1 MSLLVSEDSR
11 VDPYAVGYCGDDANA
26 PRQQA
31 TGAAMNS
38 SVAAAAAAQQR
49 VASTLQQQQLA
60 GEAEARDALASKAT
74 QLAAEQKQIACHPGS
89 GVANNMLNGS
99 STATKLVYISALFKK
114 SKLNDGA
121 VMSFDRATLQ
131 TLFKV
136 HARDSNN
143 RDLRRGDVGEVT
155 INEISLLSTF
165 NGIDVP
171 VELSGTGA
179 MKGKTYGL
187 AYETG
192 RNSGKHRNLMWV
204 MNPGGHHYHKPVVV
218 YRRVKQELM
227 HLARIAGSFDM
238 STITQGVI
246 HVDANNYMVSSTCF
260 VSAFIQRNAAKWN
273 VPWTSFEQI
282 LKGSFRVIPCSLV
295 DFAINLLKS
304 MRGSL
309 EKNQHDL
316 GALSFRCCTVCP
328 RGSMTSEYTSEDS
341 DILIGM
347 HVLITYTF
355 LQPHKLLSQ
364 YTPQ

>member
-1 MSLLVSEDSR
+1 MSLLYEDTDR
-11 VDPYAVGYCGDDANA
+11 IDPNDLCHVDANA
-26 PRQQA
+26 NASATRQQA

-38 SVAAAAAAQQR
+38 GAPRQQSVASAAQQQA
-49 VASTLQQQQLA
+49 VACDS
-60 GEAEARDALASKAT
+60 EARDSLASKAT
-74 QLAAEQKQIACHPGS
+74 MLAAEQKRVACHPGS

-99 STATKLVYISALFKK
+99 ATATKLVYVSGLFKK

-121 VMSFDRATLQ
+121 VMSFDRAMLSA
-131 TLFKV
+131 LFSV

-143 RDLRRGDVGEVT
+143 RDQRRGDVGGVT
-155 INEISLLSTF
+155 VNEISLLSTF

-192 RNSGKHRNLMWV
+192 RQSGKHRNLLWV
-204 MNPGGHHYHKPVVV
+204 MNPGGHHYHKPVVI

-238 STITQGVI
+238 TSITQGVMA
-246 HVDANNYMVSSTCF
+246 VDDSNYMVASACF
-260 VSAFIQRNAAKWN
+260 VSAFIQRNSAKWN

-282 LKGSFRVIPCSLV
+282 LKGSFRVIPKSLV
-295 DFAINLLKS
+295 DFAIGLLTS

-316 GALSFRCCTVCP
+316 GALAFHCATVCS
-328 RGSMTSEYTSEDS
+328 RGSMTSEYCS
-341 DILIGM
+341 DDAEILIGM
-347 HVLITYTF
+347 HALITYTF
-355 LQPHKLLSQ
+355 LQPHKLLTA